1 VKGQV
6 DFERNAF
13 DSDANGA
20 CNARYGSSVC
30 LKKPNHWGKH
40 FDFAG
45 TMWTDAGARVQK
57 EKELLEAK
65 SFNQ

>member
-6 DFERNAF
+6 DFERNAS

-30 LKKPNHWGKH
+30 LKKPGHFGKH
-40 FDFAG
+40 YDGAG
-45 TMWTDAGARVQK
+45 TSWTDAGAKRL
-57 EKELLEAK
+57 EEEAEATRLEAK
-65 SFNQ
+65 